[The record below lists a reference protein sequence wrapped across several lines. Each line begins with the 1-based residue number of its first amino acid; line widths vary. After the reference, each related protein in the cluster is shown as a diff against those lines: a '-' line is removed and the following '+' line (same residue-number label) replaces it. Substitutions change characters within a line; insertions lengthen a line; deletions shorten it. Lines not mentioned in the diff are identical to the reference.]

1 MSQTVHNTLRA
12 GLVVAVAGLAWSLGC
27 QTGEQRTAPGALP
40 SGLGADTDL
49 RLNAATYFAHAH
61 LLERQGN
68 FAQAAQQYRLAL
80 EQQPDFASARNRLGI
95 TLNKLGEHAE
105 ASTEFQRAIEQ
116 YPTEAH
122 LYNNLGFSLYLEGRY
137 YGSVEALQRAIEL
150 KPEFRRAHMNHGVVL
165 AKMKRYDDALGEF
178 RLASDEVDAHYNLA
192 VLQTEAGHYAEA
204 ARSLETA
211 LQLNPGFEGAR
222 EQLRV
227 VSRLAADAERKVQ
240 ERAALA
246 EAAEEPPPSEDL
258 TAATD
263 EDDTAEEQPAV
274 AMSGGEATP
283 AVQQPDGEPTPTERT
298 DVLPPL
304 NAWWSTEDTLA
315 TGAEQPGAAVDAT
328 EIRMLL
334 DDLITAARHNLHF
347 AYEDILSELH
357 QRLAVTRPSPF
368 AGPPEFTAP
377 EFGK

>member
-1 MSQTVHNTLRA
+1 M
-12 GLVVAVAGLAWSLGC
+12 
-27 QTGEQRTAPGALP
+27 ALK
-40 SGLGADTDL
+40 
-49 RLNAATYFAHAH
+49 
-61 LLERQGN
+61 
-68 FAQAAQQYRLAL
+68 
-80 EQQPDFASARNRLGI
+80 QQPDFASAHNRLGI

-105 ASTEFQRAIEQ
+105 ASAEFQRAIKQ
-116 YPTEAH
+116 NPTEAH

-150 KPEFRRAHMNHGVVL
+150 KPDFRRAHMNHGVVL
-165 AKMKRYDDALGEF
+165 AKMQRYDNALGEF

-192 VLQTEAGHYAEA
+192 VLQTEAEHYAEA

-227 VSRLAADAERKVQ
+227 VSRLAADAERKAR

-263 EDDTAEEQPAV
+263 EDDTAEEQPTV
-274 AMSGGEATP
+274 AMSGGEAAP
-283 AVQQPDGEPTPTERT
+283 AEQQPDDVSPPTKRT
-298 DVLPPL
+298 GILPPL
-304 NAWWSTEDTLA
+304 NAWWSVENTPAESAGPPVPEKTTLA
-315 TGAEQPGAAVDAT
+315 TGAEQPGAVVDAT

-334 DDLITAARHNLHF
+334 DDLITAARHNLYF

-357 QRLAVTRPSPF
+357 QRLAVTGPSPF